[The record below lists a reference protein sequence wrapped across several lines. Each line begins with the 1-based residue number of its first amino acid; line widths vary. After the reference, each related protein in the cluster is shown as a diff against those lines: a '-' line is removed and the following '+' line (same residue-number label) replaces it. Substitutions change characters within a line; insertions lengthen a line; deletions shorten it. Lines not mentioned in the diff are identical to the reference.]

1 MGRNK
6 RGSPLLMHKTGFV
19 GGMAPMDGRNWVA
32 CRIKPTEGRK
42 KPMNRFLLLIAILMI
57 PSILPGCQTS
67 SLIRTTIDPE
77 IIPDQTYN
85 VTVYGRFMTLSYA
98 VLFDIPD
105 DGKEVFMVLTAYTES
120 IGQDSPR
127 QYVEEFDSRIKYY
140 RTIRISDPDGTE
152 RAYLMYSNILNA
164 WVVPAK
170 ERIMVRVEEAGYYTD
185 RAR

>member
-1 MGRNK
+1 MR
-6 RGSPLLMHKTGFV
+6 RLWMLV
-19 GGMAPMDGRNWVA
+19 V
-32 CRIKPTEGRK
+32 
-42 KPMNRFLLLIAILMI
+42 ILMM
-57 PSILPGCQTS
+57 PCVCPGCYTS
-67 SLIRTTIDPE
+67 SLIRTSIDPDF
-77 IIPDQTYN
+77 IPDQTYN
-85 VTVYGRFMTLSYA
+85 VTVYSRFMTLSYA

-105 DGKEVFMVLTAYTES
+105 DEREVYMVYTPHTER
-120 IGQDSPR
+120 IGRDSHR
-127 QYVEEFDSRIKYY
+127 GYIQEFDRRIKYY